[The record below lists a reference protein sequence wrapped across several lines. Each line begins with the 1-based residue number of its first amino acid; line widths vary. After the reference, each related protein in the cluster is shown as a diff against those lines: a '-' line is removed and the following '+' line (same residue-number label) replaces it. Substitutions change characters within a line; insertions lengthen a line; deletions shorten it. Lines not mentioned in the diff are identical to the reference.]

1 MWIIRTSSAGVRRRF
16 SRTRHVPLK
25 NSTAN
30 FRCCAFS
37 PVNRRA
43 MRTPA
48 RRNGV
53 EDIAFPLRSFDPAS
67 PIAAD
72 SFRDASREERNLL
85 RRFTPRFDYEIPV
98 RAVQLPAAIGKA
110 LRREMSEG

>member
-1 MWIIRTSSAGVRRRF
+1 
-16 SRTRHVPLK
+16 
-25 NSTAN
+25 
-30 FRCCAFS
+30 
-37 PVNRRA
+37 

-72 SFRDASREERNLL
+72 SFRDALREERDHL

-110 LRREMSEG
+110 LRREMSEGYPHPWIAPVPEDRHELESEEIPEGVVRADAGVEPLRCRG